1 MAKHKKENKKLE
13 KHPQD
18 KKRKMSNKDLEKV
31 SGGAATGVVPLGER
45 QSILLSE

>member
-18 KKRKMSNKDLEKV
+18 KKRKMPNKDLEKV
-31 SGGAATGVVPLGER
+31 SGGVPSGVVPVKPTFG
-45 QSILLSE
+45 QTVDI